1 MHQLVLGDSLADSGA
16 HTADEAVDSADTV
29 IEDTGGLEQGS
40 DTKEGGTA
48 SAGSLHQMRP
58 LALAV
63 DEVVGMAVTI
73 DEEADLTATL
83 VKPQA
88 ATRSQSGRAKGL
100 ATAIVTVTVTAS
112 LIVVT
117 ATETETGIGTEI
129 GTAIGTGTDETVTV
143 TATETGI
150 VIETAIV
157 IVIVTGTR
165 GRDITTTT
173 LMMIR
178 VPNEG
183 TSLSEPQKKIR
194 KYIHR
199 VSRLDKRTRARAS
212 RTRTSIPSVRAY
224 ILIQYFP
231 WRRFFSLIPMCY

>member
-1 MHQLVLGDSLADSGA
+1 M
-16 HTADEAVDSADTV
+16 
-29 IEDTGGLEQGS
+29 
-40 DTKEGGTA
+40 
-48 SAGSLHQMRP
+48 
-58 LALAV
+58 
-63 DEVVGMAVTI
+63 
-73 DEEADLTATL
+73 TL
-83 VKPQA
+83 PI
-88 ATRSQSGRAKGL
+88 T
-100 ATAIVTVTVTAS
+100 
-112 LIVVT
+112 
-117 ATETETGIGTEI
+117 
-129 GTAIGTGTDETVTV
+129 ETVTV